1 MSMKNDPSLN
11 ALHKAYKKK
20 VDSLLENEGF
30 RDLDTQVRMG
40 VDNFMFQKSREESK
54 MYDEAWVKALEA
66 GFPYIEKIVKN
77 PRNFIKEEGEVVLA
91 ALAKRVTPK
100 SISHLASHTQFIR
113 KINDDGSIQ
122 PEKILAINT
131 EEDFQIYENRFVA
144 TLILKLHEFIERRYI
159 YIQEHLVTTDSE
171 LLVIHAVNEIDGLTY
186 EVDSRVKMSKP
197 SESKEESDKNK
208 EILDRIVKLRNQVSY
223 FRTSIFM
230 KSMYGFRPVRNPISQ
245 TNMIRKNPDY
255 HNCYRLWCFLDKYDQ
270 MGVSYSVDETNKEF
284 DEAYS
289 NELYGLVLGSMLVL
303 ETNLIKEEKASPRF
317 AKHKKIL
324 PKIKLSLEDE
334 TFLDKKFA
342 YHEFPIAEQKARSMK
357 EQPPSSQE
365 VANQIVKDFNADFDE
380 EQRIER
386 IKDHEAEIAKAQE
399 LQEAAK
405 RAQDR
410 KEMQNKLAQVEL
422 ALAYKAKKMLEEE
435 QRQKALEAKKAE
447 EAALLS
453 EKKLLARQRKIVK
466 EEALKAKRLEAQKVK
481 EAAQAA
487 AVIIPA
493 NPAPIVAEPAPIAV
507 EPTPKA
513 AVEPTPAVVPAPLP
527 KAEPVSAPSP
537 KANKAPAPLFVAI
550 KTEKPVA
557 KPRPKRDVKYVPH
570 TYKTKG
576 EKI

>member
-1 MSMKNDPSLN
+1 MKNDPSLT

-20 VDSLLENEGF
+20 VDSLLKDEGF

-54 MYDEAWVKALEA
+54 MYDEVWVKALEA

-131 EEDFQIYENRFVA
+131 EEDYQIYENRFVA
-144 TLILKLHEFIERRYI
+144 TLIVKLHEFIERRYI

-171 LLVIHAVNEIDGLTY
+171 LLVVHAVNEIDGLTY

-197 SESKEESDKNK
+197 SETKEESDKNK

-223 FRTSIFM
+223 FRTSMFM

-255 HNCYRLWCFLDKYDQ
+255 HNCYKLWVFLDKYDQ
-270 MGVSYSVDETNKEF
+270 MGVSYSVNETNKQF

-342 YHEFPIAEQKARSMK
+342 YHEFPLAEQKARSLK
-357 EQPPSSQE
+357 EAPPTSQE
-365 VANQIVKDFNADFDE
+365 VAGQIVKDFNADFDE
-380 EQRIER
+380 EQKIER
-386 IKDHEAEIAKAQE
+386 IRAHEAEIAKAQE
-399 LQEAAK
+399 LKEAAQ

-422 ALAYKAKKMLEEE
+422 VLAYKAKKMLEEE
-435 QRQKALEAKKAE
+435 QRQKALEAKRAE
-447 EAALLS
+447 EAALLA
-453 EKKLLARQRKIVK
+453 EKKLLAHQRKLVRL
-466 EEALKAKRLEAQKVK
+466 EALKAKRLEAEKAK
-481 EAAQAA
+481 AASR
-487 AVIIPA
+487 VEPVVIPA
-493 NPAPIVAEPAPIAV
+493 NPAPIVENPAPIVA
-507 EPTPKA
+507 PTP
-513 AVEPTPAVVPAPLP
+513 VL
-527 KAEPVSAPSP
+527 
-537 KANKAPAPLFVAI
+537 APA
-550 KTEKPVA
+550 EKPVILPPPPA
-557 KPRPKRDVKYVPH
+557 PIVTPEEPQPAPKKSNVKYVPH
-570 TYKTKG
+570 TYKRKG